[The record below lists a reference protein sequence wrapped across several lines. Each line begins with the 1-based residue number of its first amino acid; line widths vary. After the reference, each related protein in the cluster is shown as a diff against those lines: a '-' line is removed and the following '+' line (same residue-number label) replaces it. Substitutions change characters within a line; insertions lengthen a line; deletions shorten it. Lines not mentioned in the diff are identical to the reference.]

1 MGENGKEKRERKER
15 KKKQAIK
22 IPRTYHNDGR
32 VESPQGG

>member
-1 MGENGKEKRERKER
+1 MGEKGKEKRERKER

-22 IPRTYHNDGR
+22 SSACIPR